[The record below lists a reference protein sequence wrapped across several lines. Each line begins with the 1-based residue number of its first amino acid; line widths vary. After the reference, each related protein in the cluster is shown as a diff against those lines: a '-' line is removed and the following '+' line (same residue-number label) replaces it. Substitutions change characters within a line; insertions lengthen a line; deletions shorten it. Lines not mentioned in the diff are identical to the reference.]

1 MRLAILALLMCAGSV
16 AICQSSPPVRVSPQI
31 QGQPGISPQTGVTKL
46 PPNWSVTPTM
56 PVPSDPN
63 ISQLWNNPRREWKI
77 NPKQPLSGIGWGEML
92 VARNGQPNPQPPNAK
107 VEPIPT
113 QWPNAKVEPIPT
125 QWPDFKLLPIT
136 IKSISPMMPKTP
148 AGGDSK

>member
-1 MRLAILALLMCAGSV
+1 
-16 AICQSSPPVRVSPQI
+16 
-31 QGQPGISPQTGVTKL
+31 
-46 PPNWSVTPTM
+46 M

-63 ISQLWNNPRREWKI
+63 ISQVWNNPRREWKI
-77 NPKQPLSGIGWGEML
+77 NPEQPLSGIGWGTML
-92 VARNGQPNPQPPNAK
+92 VARNQQPNPQPSNAK

-136 IKSISPMMPKTP
+136 IKSISPVMVKAP
-148 AGGDSK
+148 ADGDSK

>member
-1 MRLAILALLMCAGSV
+1 MRLAILTLFMCAGSV
-16 AICQSSPPVRVSPQI
+16 AICQSTPPARVNPQI

-56 PVPSDPN
+56 PVPRV
-63 ISQLWNNPRREWKI
+63 WNDPRREWKI

-92 VARNGQPNPQPPNAK
+92 VARNEQPNPQPPNAK

-113 QWPNAKVEPIPT
+113 QWPNAKLEPIPT

-136 IKSISPMMPKTP
+136 IKPISPVMLKAP
-148 AGGDSK
+148 ADGDSK

>member
-1 MRLAILALLMCAGSV
+1 MRLAILALFMCAGSV
-16 AICQSSPPVRVSPQI
+16 AICQSTPAAQVNPRI
-31 QGQPGISPQTGVTKL
+31 QDQPAISPRTGVTKL
-46 PPNWSVTPTM
+46 PPNWSVTPAM

-63 ISQLWNNPRREWKI
+63 ISQVWNNPQREWKI
-77 NPKQPLSGIGWGEML
+77 NPKQPLSSIGGGTLL
-92 VARNGQPNPQPPNAK
+92 VARYEQPHPQSPTAR

-125 QWPDFKLLPIT
+125 QWPDFNLLPIT
-136 IKSISPMMPKTP
+136 IESISPVMLKAP

>member
-1 MRLAILALLMCAGSV
+1 MRLAILALFMCAGSV
-16 AICQSSPPVRVSPQI
+16 AICQSTPPARVNPQI
-31 QGQPGISPQTGVTKL
+31 QGQPAISPRTGVTKL
-46 PPNWSVTPTM
+46 WSVTPAM

-63 ISQLWNNPRREWKI
+63 NSQVWNNPQREWKI
-77 NPKQPLSGIGWGEML
+77 NTKQPLSGIGWGTML
-92 VARNGQPNPQPPNAK
+92 VARNEQPHPQPNAR

-136 IKSISPMMPKTP
+136 IKSISPVMLKAP
-148 AGGDSK
+148 ADGDSK

>member
-1 MRLAILALLMCAGSV
+1 
-16 AICQSSPPVRVSPQI
+16 
-31 QGQPGISPQTGVTKL
+31 
-46 PPNWSVTPTM
+46 M
-56 PVPSDPN
+56 PVPSDPD

-125 QWPDFKLLPIT
+125 QWPNAKVEPIPTQWPDFKLLPIT
-136 IKSISPMMPKTP
+136 IKSISPMMLKTP